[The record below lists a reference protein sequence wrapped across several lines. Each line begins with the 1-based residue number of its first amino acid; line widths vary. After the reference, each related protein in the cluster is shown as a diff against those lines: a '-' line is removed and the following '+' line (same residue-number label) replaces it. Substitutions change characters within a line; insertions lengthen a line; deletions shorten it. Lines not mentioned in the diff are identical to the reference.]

1 MAWGGGGGFGPPGG
15 GSRPGQAAGLPFA
28 GIPPEMMAGVE
39 RLLAKEPEHPSSVID
54 FSNVPPAD
62 QKGFT
67 LKKLLRPHWWALAV
81 GIVLVAVETV
91 TLQVG
96 PQLTQRAID
105 RGMLHRDF
113 GVVKV
118 MAALYLASVILN
130 GLTSAVRVS
139 WTGRLGQ
146 RLMQGL
152 RVRVFSHIQRLSLD
166 FFTDEK
172 AGRIMTRMTS
182 DVEALSELLQD
193 GIINLIVQAFT
204 LVYVVTVLFSMNVRL
219 AVIVVFAI
227 VPVMT
232 LMTLWFRSRS
242 EKGYTKVRERIADV
256 MADLQE
262 SLSGIRIV
270 AAYNRQRYNEVKHRN
285 IVGDHKAANEGA
297 ARVAAVYGPG
307 ADAVGTIAQA
317 LVLFLGGRMV
327 LNGSLQPGQLI
338 AFVLYV
344 SAFFAPIQQLVQLY
358 NTYQSGQAAVA
369 KIRDLLDTD
378 PTVLERIDAIELPA
392 IEGEITFQGVEF
404 GYVPGQPVLRE
415 LDLTIAAGETFSLVG
430 TTGAGKSTI
439 AKLVTRFYDPTAGR
453 VLVDGYDLRDVT
465 LRSLRRQLGVVPQEP
480 FLFGGTL
487 RDNIAFARPGA
498 TDDEL
503 MEACRAVGL
512 DDLVDRLPGGLGAPV
527 YERGSSLSSGERQL
541 LALARAFLA
550 SPRADPRR
558 SDVIARPA
566 LGGHDRACPRQRVGG
581 SDGDHHRPPPLHG
594 HAGRPHRRRQRRPH
608 RRARLARRARL
619 EGWGLRRHVRHVDLP
634 HDRGQLGRTE
644 MGGESLP
651 GPPGLLAQQPVGAG
665 QRAAAAVVQVDPH
678 RRSSARLPTGL
689 PREDPLVVLSSVVL
703 DPLEANRAGDGVEL
717 RPEHPDPLGAG
728 EGTDPSDQLDVPR
741 RAAAVIGV
749 RGGRRRR
756 ADDRQPVR
764 VGAQVGQGGQHRGG
778 VVCEVGGG
786 VEVHG
791 PQPRHRDPLRTR

>member
-1 MAWGGGGGFGPPGG
+1 MAWGGGFGGPMGGPQA
-15 GSRPGQAAGLPFA
+15 RPGQAAPGLPFA

-39 RLLAKEPEHPSSVID
+39 RLLAKEPEHPEPVVE
-54 FSNVPPAD
+54 FSNVPPKD

-67 LKKLLRPHWWALAV
+67 LRTLLRPHWWALVV
-81 GIVLVAVETV
+81 GIFLVAIETV
-91 TLQVG
+91 TLQIG

-105 RGMLHRDF
+105 KGMLAGDF
-113 GVVKV
+113 GVVKL
-118 MAALYLASVILN
+118 MAAMYLGSILLN
-130 GLTSAVRVS
+130 GLTSAIRVS

-146 RLMQGL
+146 RLMESL

-182 DVEALSELLQD
+182 DIEALSELLGD
-193 GIINLIVQAFT
+193 GIINLIVQLFT
-204 LVYVVTVLFSMNVRL
+204 LVYVICVLFSMNVKL
-219 AVIVVFAI
+219 ALIVTLVI

-232 LMTLWFRSRS
+232 AMTLWFRSRS
-242 EKGYTKVRERIADV
+242 ELGYERVRERIADV

-285 IVGDHKAANEGA
+285 IVGDHKVANEGA
-297 ARVAAVYGPG
+297 AKTAAIYGPG
-307 ADAVGTIAQA
+307 TEAVGTAAQA
-317 LVLFLGGRMV
+317 LVLLVGGRMV
-327 LNGSLQPGQLI
+327 FDGTLQPGQLM

-358 NTYQSGQAAVA
+358 NMYQSGQAAVA

-378 PTVLERIDAIELPA
+378 PAVVEKADAIELPA
-392 IEGEITFQGVEF
+392 IEGEIRFESVEF
-404 GYVPGQPVLRE
+404 GYVDGQPVLRD

-480 FLFGGTL
+480 FLFGGSL

-512 DDLVDRLPGGLGAPV
+512 DELVERLAGGLDAPV

-550 SPRADPRR
+550 SPRVLILDEATSSLDLR
-558 SDVIARPA
+558 SEATIERA
-566 LGGHDRACPRQRVGG
+566 LDNV
-581 SDGDHHRPPPLHG
+581 
-594 HAGRPHRRRQRRPH
+594 
-608 RRARLARRARL
+608 L
-619 EGWGLRRHVRHVDLP
+619 EGRTAIIIAHRLSTAMRA
-634 HDRGQLGRTE
+634 DRI
-644 MGGESLP
+644 
-651 GPPGLLAQQPVGAG
+651 
-665 QRAAAAVVQVDPH
+665 AVV
-678 RRSSARLPTGL
+678 
-689 PREDPLVVLSSVVL
+689 
-703 DPLEANRAGDGVEL
+703 NDGRIVEL
-717 RPEHPDPLGAG
+717 GSHDDLVASGGIYAG
-728 EGTDPSDQLDVPR
+728 MYATWVSHMTEAR
-741 RAAAVIGV
+741 
-749 RGGRRRR
+749 
-756 ADDRQPVR
+756 
-764 VGAQVGQGGQHRGG
+764 
-778 VVCEVGGG
+778 
-786 VEVHG
+786 
-791 PQPRHRDPLRTR
+791 